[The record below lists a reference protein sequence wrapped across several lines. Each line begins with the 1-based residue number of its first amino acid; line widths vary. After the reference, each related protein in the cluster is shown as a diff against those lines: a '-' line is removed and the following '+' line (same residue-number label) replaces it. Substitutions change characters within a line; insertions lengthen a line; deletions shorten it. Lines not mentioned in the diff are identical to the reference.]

1 MSDIS
6 RPSRSQSRAAA
17 GSPQP
22 SPQPQPQPQPMG
34 PPVQQRPASVR
45 ASGGFDFLAKIPSP
59 VVAMQSAPHPSD
71 TPSEESTHK
80 KKRSPSPLANYM
92 DRIPP
97 SQRVVRSASED
108 YERAS
113 RVAETISVE
122 SQSTEVPPAGDP
134 TPAEAL
140 EMPDT
145 MDIDDTGGSAHH
157 LFGPLEVD
165 TPKRKD
171 SRSSFPRMRPSRS
184 APSTRIYKH
193 AMGISL
199 PVLPMPEDLGSVESR
214 MERCKMRIADVWDDL
229 REMRGRVQVVNDT
242 LLKALHDM
250 EALVKYLE

>member
-1 MSDIS
+1 MSDVS
-6 RPSRSQSRAAA
+6 HPSRSQSRAEA
-17 GSPQP
+17 GSPP
-22 SPQPQPQPQPMG
+22 STAAIATATAYG
-34 PPVQQRPASVR
+34 PTSAATPSIRQSVR
-45 ASGGFDFLAKIPSP
+45 WLRLLGQDSFACCHHAILRLVLQILR
-59 VVAMQSAPHPSD
+59 
-71 TPSEESTHK
+71 EESMHK

-92 DRIPP
+92 DRIPL
-97 SQRVVRSASED
+97 SQRVVRGASED

-122 SQSTEVPPAGDP
+122 SQSTEVPPAGNP

-145 MDIDDTGGSAHH
+145 MDIDDTGGSTHH

-165 TPKRKD
+165 TPKRK
-171 SRSSFPRMRPSRS
+171 
-184 APSTRIYKH
+184 H

-199 PVLPMPEDLGSVESR
+199 PVFPMPEDLGSVESR
-214 MERCKMRIADVWDDL
+214 MERCKLRIADVWDDL
-229 REMRGRVQVVNDT
+229 REMRGRVQVVNDM

>member
-6 RPSRSQSRAAA
+6 RPSHSQSRAAV

-22 SPQPQPQPQPMG
+22 SPQPQPIG
-34 PPVQQRPASVR
+34 PPVQQCPASIRV
-45 ASGGFDFLAKIPSP
+45 SGGFDFLAKIPSP
-59 VVAMQSAPHPSD
+59 VVAMQSAPRPSD

-92 DRIPP
+92 DCIPL
-97 SQRVVRSASED
+97 SQRVVCGASED

-122 SQSTEVPPAGDP
+122 SQSTEVHPAGNP

-145 MDIDDTGGSAHH
+145 MDIDDTGGSTHH

-165 TPKRKD
+165 TPKCKD
-171 SRSSFPRMRPSRS
+171 SRSSFPHTRPSCS

-199 PVLPMPEDLGSVESR
+199 PVLPMPEDLGSIESR
-214 MERCKMRIADVWDDL
+214 MEQCKLRIADVWDDL
-229 REMRGRVQVVNDT
+229 REMRGCVQVVNDT